1 MIATRPLSSN
11 TSPPAEYSRTTGS
24 SCASSDA
31 NVVGPSAVRRR
42 GIIAGVGALDVMI
55 VRCCNCCSCCSCC
68 SETDCD
74 VYSSSSGS
82 SGFWAWSSAAW
93 ASMRARSA
101 GVIMIPTI
109 LNSVCRW
116 GNGMLVNGKL
126 VVLKGMA

>member
-11 TSPPAEYSRTTGS
+11 TSPPAEYSRTTGN

-31 NVVGPSAVRRR
+31 NVVGPSALRRR
-42 GIIAGVGALDVMI
+42 GIIAGVGALGVTI
-55 VRCCNCCSCCSCC
+55 VRCCND
-68 SETDCD
+68 TDCD
-74 VYSSSSGS
+74 VYSSLSGS
-82 SGFWAWSSAAW
+82 NGFWAWSSAAS

-116 GNGMLVNGKL
+116 GNGMLVNGNL
-126 VVLKGMA
+126 WRLKGLA